1 MIIKATRVRTRG
13 SALKK
18 LIAHIEN
25 ADDNEEVVALRGNFA
40 DLWDA
45 REDARTFGREY
56 CVRQWIVSPSREATF
71 EKMLEAVDRL
81 AVEFGFNPAKAL
93 VRGHKKPKAGAALA
107 GAALFD
113 GHIHILVPE
122 VDPVSG
128 TVLSCSND
136 WLRGEKIGKILSF
149 DWQAPFVEST
159 NPKAILAALKRDGRE
174 DVAAAYRKTFPEG
187 GPRPVAAF
195 DGASQQRLKRKG
207 IDLPAL
213 RLHIEGAWAS
223 AANRAQFE
231 INLLSHGL
239 RCKGGDKRGV
249 YLVET
254 ADGEQ
259 VGSLARLAKVKKPD
273 LLNKMEPTDAGPTEE
288 AHHGGSDLSQH
299 PDAEKAVGA
308 HQGAGGGGAG
318 LAPAKPTLDDDGHDE
333 PVAGIRPAD
342 DREVGQ
348 DHRIVGGAVYR
359 EGGEGYAHRLR
370 AGGDFQFALSLV
382 PHAQRLQA
390 MLGTA
395 NRVAL
400 PPEQRI
406 IVELGEIEDDARRAR
421 ALIDA
426 PPSEPPTLVAART
439 ALTETAHLVQSLQAK
454 LDGARATA
462 QHLQE
467 QTSWWR
473 RAIGLFTGAN
483 AVRAGK
489 IRAAVRQQKVA
500 QAALIAAETEK
511 SNADSLVTRE
521 LHDHKDSVRQHIA
534 KWTQE
539 TKVAEA
545 KAANAARAHDL
556 LRRLPG
562 ATALGAVG
570 LCRIAAKLTPCQPDQ
585 QFGVDDA
592 EDLHLSTQP

>member
-1 MIIKATRVRTRG
+1 MIIKANRIRTRG

-93 VRGHKKPKAGAALA
+93 VRGHRKPKASAS
-107 GAALFD
+107 LFD
-113 GHIHILVPE
+113 SHIHILVPE

-128 TVLSCSND
+128 AVLSCSND
-136 WLRGEKIGKILSF
+136 WLRGEKVGKILSF
-149 DWQAPFVEST
+149 DWQEPLVEST

-174 DVAAAYRKTFPEG
+174 DVVAAYRDTFPEG
-187 GPRPVAAF
+187 EPRPVAAF
-195 DGASQQRLKRKG
+195 DTAAQQRLKRKG

-213 RLHIEGAWAS
+213 RLLIERAWAS
-223 AANRAQFE
+223 AANRPQVEA
-231 INLLSHGL
+231 NLLSHGL
-239 RCKGGDKRGV
+239 RFKAGDKRGV

-254 ADGEQ
+254 TDGEQ

-273 LLNKMEPTDAGPTEE
+273 LLKKMEPIDAGPTEE
-288 AHHGGSDLSQH
+288 AHHRGSDLSQH
-299 PDAEKAVGA
+299 PDAEEAVGA
-308 HQGAGGGGAG
+308 YKGAGGGSAG
-318 LAPAKPTLDDDGHDE
+318 LTPAESTWDDVGHDE
-333 PVAGIRPAD
+333 PVPGIRPTD
-342 DREVGQ
+342 DREIGQ
-348 DHRIVGGAVYR
+348 DPRTVVGTVYR
-359 EGGEGYAHRLR
+359 EGGEGYAHGLR
-370 AGGDFQFALSLV
+370 AGGDLQFALSLV
-382 PHAQRLQA
+382 PHAHRLQA

-395 NRVAL
+395 NRIAL
-400 PPEQRI
+400 SPEQRI

-421 ALIDA
+421 ALIDT
-426 PPSEPPTLVAART
+426 PPSEQPTLVAARR
-439 ALTETAHLVQSLQAK
+439 ALTETNHLVQALQAK
-454 LDGARATA
+454 LDGACSAV

-467 QTSWWR
+467 GTSWWR

-483 AVRAGK
+483 AIRAGK

-500 QAALIAAETEK
+500 QAALTAAKTEK
-511 SNADSLVTRE
+511 SNADSLLIRE
-521 LHDHKDSVRQHIA
+521 LEDHKDSVRQHIS

-562 ATALGAVG
+562 ATSLGAVG
-570 LCRIAAKLTPCQPDQ
+570 LCTIVAKLASRPPDQ
-585 QFGVDDA
+585 QFDA
-592 EDLHLSTQP
+592 DVGDLHLSTQP

>member
-56 CVRQWIVSPSREATF
+56 CVRQWIVSPSRDATF

-93 VRGHKKPKAGAALA
+93 VRGHKKPKAS
-107 GAALFD
+107 AALFD

-128 TVLSCSND
+128 AVLSCSND
-136 WLRGEKIGKILSF
+136 WARGEKIGKILSF

-174 DVAAAYRKTFPEG
+174 DVAAAYRKAFPEA

-239 RCKGGDKRGV
+239 RCKAGAKRGV

-254 ADGEQ
+254 VDGEQ
-259 VGSLARLAKVKKPD
+259 IGSLARLAKIKKTD
-273 LLNKMEPTDAGPTEE
+273 LLKKMENFDAGPTEK
-288 AHHGGSDLSQH
+288 ADHGGSDLSQH
-299 PDAEKAVGA
+299 SDAEEAVGA
-308 HQGAGGGGAG
+308 HQDPGGSGAGI
-318 LAPAKPTLDDDGHDE
+318 APAKPTWDDAGHDE
-333 PVAGIRPAD
+333 PVTGIRPAD
-342 DREVGQ
+342 DRENGQ
-348 DHRIVGGAVYR
+348 DHRIVGSTVYR
-359 EGGEGYAHRLR
+359 KGGEGYAHRLR

-395 NRVAL
+395 NRIAL

-426 PPSEPPTLVAART
+426 PPSESPTLVAART
-439 ALTETAHLVQSLQAK
+439 ALTETTHLVQELQSK
-454 LDGARATA
+454 LDGACATV
-462 QHLQE
+462 QRLQE
-467 QTSWWR
+467 RPSWWR
-473 RAIGLFTGAN
+473 RAIGIFTGAN
-483 AVRAGK
+483 AIRAGK
-489 IRAAVRQQKVA
+489 IRVAVRQQKVA
-500 QAALIAAETEK
+500 QAALTAAETGK
-511 SNADSLVTRE
+511 SNADSLLTRE
-521 LHDHKDSVRQHIA
+521 LQEHKDSVRRHVA

-545 KAANAARAHDL
+545 KAANAARAYDL

-570 LCRIAAKLTPCQPDQ
+570 LCKIATKLTPCQPEQHFD
-585 QFGVDDA
+585 VDDA
-592 EDLHLSTQP
+592 GDLHLSTQP